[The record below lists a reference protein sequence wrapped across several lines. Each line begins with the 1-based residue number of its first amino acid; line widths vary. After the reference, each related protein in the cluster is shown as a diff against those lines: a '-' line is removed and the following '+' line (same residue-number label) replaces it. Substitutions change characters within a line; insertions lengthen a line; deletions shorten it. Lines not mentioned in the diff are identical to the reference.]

1 MTPKRFINSPAE
13 FTAMPACLHSLLPAT
28 SRAGRP
34 PRELAQEL
42 PSLILDVAE
51 TLFIEHG
58 YAATS
63 MQMIAT
69 RARATKRTLYV
80 KVGDKRALFGAVIR
94 RVLAGGQEISR
105 GHDPAAPAAVTL
117 KKVARSMLAV
127 ALNPV
132 FIGLRRV
139 VIAEAM
145 RFPELAALMDERTAE
160 GMRPRLALLLSAM
173 AVARGEAPRD
183 ESLHAGFLFDMIVA
197 EPLRRATYC
206 LSPLPHEEADRRI
219 TAAIELFLKARPLPD
234 LVPAATVQ
242 GVPDAGS

>member
-1 MTPKRFINSPAE
+1 MA
-13 FTAMPACLHSLLPAT
+13 ACLRNLISAVPR
-28 SRAGRP
+28 SGRP
-34 PRELAQEL
+34 PRDVADEL
-42 PSLILDVAE
+42 PALILDVAE
-51 TLFIEHG
+51 ALFIEHG

-69 RARATKRTLYV
+69 RAGATKRTLYV
-80 KVGDKRALFGAVIR
+80 KVGDKRALFEAVIR

-105 GHDPAAPAAVTL
+105 GHDPAAPAAETL
-117 KKVARSMLAV
+117 EKVARLMLAV

-145 RFPELAALMDERTAE
+145 RFPELAALMEERTAQ

-183 ESLHAGFLFDMIVA
+183 EGLNASFLFDMIIA

-206 LSPLPHEEADRRI
+206 LPALSPADMDQRI
-219 TAAIELFLKARPLPD
+219 AAAIALFLKARPLPD
-234 LVPAATVQ
+234 LRPAFAHQ
-242 GVPDAGS
+242 GAPEDGR